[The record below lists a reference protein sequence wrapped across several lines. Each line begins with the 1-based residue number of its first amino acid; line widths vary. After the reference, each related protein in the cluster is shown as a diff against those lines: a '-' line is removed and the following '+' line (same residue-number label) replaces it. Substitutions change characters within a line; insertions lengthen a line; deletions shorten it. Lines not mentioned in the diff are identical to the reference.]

1 MLFAGTERL
10 VFHRVYTDAG
20 PTLRDRAGNEIR
32 PRQVEAPMWMEEHA
46 RDSLGYYRE
55 PYLFYLQ
62 EGTNRLRLVAHS
74 EPMLI
79 GGLWL
84 ENVAPPPPYSDA
96 IRVYRTGG
104 AAPTRGV
111 RVIVQGEDAVR
122 RSS

>member
-1 MLFAGTERL
+1 
-10 VFHRVYTDAG
+10 
-20 PTLRDRAGNEIR
+20 
-32 PRQVEAPMWMEEHA
+32 
-46 RDSLGYYRE
+46 
-55 PYLFYLQ
+55 FYLQ

-122 RSS
+122 RSSPSLFAVFDQGDPTTEPYHPAEIRLNSIGGHRWQVLGDWIAWEFEVPEDGLYEIV